1 MPTFTINKA
10 TGEFVGARRSAR
22 LAAKRGAAVFTP
34 RVERYSEG
42 VAAPAPA
49 AAPPTAWMRIS
60 GKPRTP
66 APAPVAAPATGRRTS
81 ARLAPLYAK
90 KAAVEKARAEAL
102 ALVDEVLAY
111 ADERAGQLGIGDYSD
126 VRMKRDTPPAGF
138 TMYYDPFTDTR
149 ACCAC
154 GGGAC
159 ETEMKAELDATLLRF
174 HADILPCIK
183 RADGT
188 AASVEAVMVAT
199 YNHPDLPV
207 ILRAAKVKASCK
219 RFYDTLE
226 KKMLEY
232 LAHPQTTLTLQLVCG
247 AILHQYYGM

>member
-1 MPTFTINKA
+1 MSTVHYTINKK
-10 TGEFVGARRSAR
+10 TGTFVRGRRSMR
-22 LAAKRGAAVFTP
+22 LAAARGEAVVAFAP
-34 RVERYSEG
+34 RVETFSDAGRVPQKRTSPRLATMY
-42 VAAPAPA
+42 AARA
-49 AAPPTAWMRIS
+49 AA
-60 GKPRTP
+60 
-66 APAPVAAPATGRRTS
+66 
-81 ARLAPLYAK
+81 
-90 KAAVEKARAEAL
+90 EKSKAEAL
-102 ALVDEVLAY
+102 RLVDAVLDFA
-111 ADERAGQLGIGDYSD
+111 A
-126 VRMKRDTPPAGF
+126 KRNGTGPAPKAVTGF
-138 TMYYDPFTDTR
+138 TMYYDPFTNTS

-159 ETEMKAELDATLLRF
+159 ETEMKAELDATLMRF
-174 HADILPCIK
+174 HADLAPRIES
-183 RADGT
+183 ADGT

-247 AILHQYYGM
+247 AILHKYYGV

>member
-1 MPTFTINKA
+1 MSTVHYTINKK
-10 TGEFVGARRSAR
+10 TGTFVRGRRSMR
-22 LAAKRGAAVFTP
+22 LAAARGEAVVAFAP
-34 RVERYSEG
+34 RVERFSAPAETAGPVETFSEG
-42 VAAPAPA
+42 GRVPQKRTSPRLAGYYAEKDA
-49 AAPPTAWMRIS
+49 AA
-60 GKPRTP
+60 
-66 APAPVAAPATGRRTS
+66 RRQ
-81 ARLAPLYAK
+81 
-90 KAAVEKARAEAL
+90 AEAL
-102 ALVDEVLAY
+102 RLVDAVLAFS
-111 ADERAGQLGIGDYSD
+111 ALRERTAA
-126 VRMKRDTPPAGF
+126 KAAAATGF
-138 TMYYDPFTDTR
+138 TMYYDPFTNTS

-159 ETEMKAELDATLLRF
+159 EMEMKAELDATLMRF
-174 HADILPCIK
+174 HADIAPHIES
-183 RADGT
+183 ADGT

-247 AILHQYYGM
+247 AILHKYYGA